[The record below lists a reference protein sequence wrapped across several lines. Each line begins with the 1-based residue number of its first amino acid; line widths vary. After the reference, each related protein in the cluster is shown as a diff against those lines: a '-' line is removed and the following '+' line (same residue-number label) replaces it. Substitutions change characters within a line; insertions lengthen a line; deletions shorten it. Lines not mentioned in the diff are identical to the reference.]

1 MTDGELWSW
10 VRSVMAQG
18 ACIQQD
24 YASGLAHKTYEAY
37 SARLD
42 TAAAERADELA
53 ARLVMIPRGH
63 LKLPA
68 GRQERPQLEGA
79 KKSTPSEVGFSLWQT
94 DRIAA
99 LWQRAS
105 NNESA
110 FLEQILASAS
120 FRHPGG
126 VQDVQVPSGTR

>member
-63 LKLPA
+63 LKLPESQ
-68 GRQERPQLEGA
+68 QEAEAMAR
-79 KKSTPSEVGFSLWQT
+79 V
-94 DRIAA
+94 AA
-99 LWQRAS
+99 LW
-105 NNESA
+105 
-110 FLEQILASAS
+110 LASHETPNVRAKRRPTALRFGPVQENVLCTLYGAKTQCRWAS
-120 FRHPGG
+120 A
-126 VQDVQVPSGTR
+126 